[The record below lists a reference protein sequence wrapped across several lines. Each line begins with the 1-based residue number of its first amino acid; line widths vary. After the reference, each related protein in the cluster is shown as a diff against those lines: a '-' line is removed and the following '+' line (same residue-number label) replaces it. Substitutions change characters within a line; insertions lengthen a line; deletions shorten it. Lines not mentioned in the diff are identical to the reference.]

1 MRALS
6 VEAKTRSGRRRWQ
19 RTVAQAL
26 KFCLLLIIVIVVNLP
41 IITMILNC
49 WSVLACPCTI
59 WQSLNR
65 SQGETRTVGARWYV
79 GSTSDLL

>member
-6 VEAKTRSGRRRWQ
+6 VEAKTRSGRHRWQ

-49 WSVLACPCTI
+49 
-59 WQSLNR
+59 
-65 SQGETRTVGARWYV
+65 
-79 GSTSDLL
+79 